1 MKIFPDNFTVA
12 AVAPAGPVSDEI
24 VFNGVE
30 ALQNLGAKVK
40 LMPHIRSASSP
51 HSFLAAD
58 DEERAADLFNAWN
71 DPDISMIW
79 AIRGGYGCGRILE
92 ELNWETLAARP
103 LPLAGFSDITAL
115 HWAMTAKNCGIPM
128 ALPMFSYLKDADE
141 YTLESL
147 KSVFSG
153 KNCALTLPAL
163 RKGNVSALPLAGNL
177 TVAASLCGTSYLPDT
192 TGKLVI
198 LEEVGEKSPYRIDRL
213 LNQLRLAGTF
223 EKAAGVIFG
232 YFTECGDTDGLMN
245 VLDDFTSKINIPVF
259 YNLKY
264 GHELPFT
271 SIRCDLPLTVSGA

>member
-12 AVAPAGPVSDEI
+12 AVAPAGPVSDETL
-24 VFNGVE
+24 FNGVE

-40 LMPHIRSASSP
+40 LMPHIQSASSL
-51 HSFLAAD
+51 HRFLSASD
-58 DEERAADLFNAWN
+58 DERAADLSDAWN

-92 ELNWETLAARP
+92 KLNWETLAARP

-128 ALPMFSYLKDADE
+128 ALPMFAYLKEADE

-153 KNCALTLPAL
+153 KNPVLTLPAL

-177 TVAASLCGTSYLPDT
+177 TVAASLCGTPYFPDT

-223 EKAAGVIFG
+223 DKAAGVIFG

-245 VLDDFTSKINIPVF
+245 VLNDFTSKINIPVF
-259 YNLKY
+259 YGLKY

-271 SIRCDLPLTVSGA
+271 SMRCDLPLTVSAE